1 MEQNSNRIQ
10 IEVRDG
16 SRFQPPEKN
25 QKQSAKVITA
35 AGASNA
41 DANIMGI
48 RGGEWDR
55 ATTHIP
61 WI

>member
-35 AGASNA
+35 AGATNA